1 MDPVVT
7 YSEKSLPVEIRIREG
22 EHKLGEKILFMR
34 PGESLKDLPAYGGRG
49 ARFVLLGIPESIGPM
64 ANYGKCCTDHAWK
77 AFLEFFLNM
86 HSNRFLRGD
95 HILCLGH
102 VDTQQ
107 LAEAASSLSPIDP
120 QYIRKLRSL
129 CSELDERVFP
139 VVEAIVSEGLVPI
152 VIGGGNNNSY
162 PILKGASRGHKMLQG
177 IQAVNCDPHA
187 DFRPLEGRHSGN
199 GFSYAYKERYLKRYF
214 VLGLHENYNSEA
226 VLTELDR
233 NQDIGYSSFDR
244 LEGVS
249 DHLENALEF
258 LGGSSL
264 PVGIEVD
271 MDSMIDM
278 PSSAMTPSGFSVEQ
292 VRRFIRTV
300 SSKCET
306 AYLHLSEGAPVPGT
320 TDMIKVGK
328 TLAYLVL
335 DFMKSNRTM
344 PPRRSLSDPMV

>member
-1 MDPVVT
+1 MGPVVI
-7 YSEKSLPVEIRIREG
+7 YSKEILPVEIRIREG

-34 PGESLKDLPAYGGRG
+34 PDESLKDLPAYAGRG

-64 ANYGKCCTDHAWK
+64 ANYGKCCTDHAWN

-102 VDTQQ
+102 VDTR
-107 LAEAASSLSPIDP
+107 LLNEAASGLFPIDP
-120 QYIRKLRSL
+120 QYITKLRSL

-139 VVEAIVSEGLVPI
+139 VIEAILTEELVPI

-162 PILKGASRGHKMLQG
+162 PILKGVSRGLKAPQG

-199 GFSYAYKERYLKRYF
+199 GFSYAYKDGYLKRYF

-226 VLTELDR
+226 VLAELER
-233 NQDIGYSSFDR
+233 NRDIGYSSFDR
-244 LEGVS
+244 LEGLS
-249 DHLENALEF
+249 DHLEKALEF
-258 LGGSSL
+258 LRGSSL

-278 PSSAMTPSGFSVEQ
+278 PSSAMTPSGFSVEE

-320 TDMIKVGK
+320 MDMIKVGK

-335 DFMKSNRTM
+335 DFIKFNKAM
-344 PPRRSLSDPMV
+344 PPSKPFS